1 MMRRLPT
8 FALLAA
14 LATATLA
21 VSAAGARKPEPAA
34 EPTPARVTA
43 NGFTLT
49 SSAIELP
56 VEEPFFPDSP
66 DGGPKADTINADC
79 TACHSASMTLTQP
92 ALSPEAWAGVVHKM
106 RDVYHAPVPEEDVPA
121 ILAYLAHLSP
131 KAAPVRE

>member
-14 LATATLA
+14 LASATLA
-21 VSAAGARKPEPAA
+21 VSAAGARKPEPA
-34 EPTPARVTA
+34 PASVTA

-49 SSAIELP
+49 SSTIALP

-92 ALSPEAWAGVVHKM
+92 ALSPAAWAGVVHKM

-121 ILAYLAHLSP
+121 ILAYLAHLPPKPSP
-131 KAAPVRE
+131 GEE

>member
-1 MMRRLPT
+1 MMRRPPP

-14 LATATLA
+14 LASATLA
-21 VSAAGARKPEPAA
+21 VSAAGARKPEP
-34 EPTPARVTA
+34 EPARVTA

-56 VEEPFFPDSP
+56 VDEPFFPDSP

-121 ILAYLAHLSP
+121 ILAYLAHLPP
-131 KAAPVRE
+131 KAAPARE

>member
-14 LATATLA
+14 LASATLA
-21 VSAAGARKPEPAA
+21 VSAAGARKPEPA
-34 EPTPARVTA
+34 PARVTA

-49 SSAIELP
+49 SSAIALP
-56 VEEPFFPDSP
+56 VEEPFFPDNP

-106 RDVYHAPVPEEDVPA
+106 RDVYHAPVPEEDMPA
-121 ILAYLAHLSP
+121 ILAYLTHLSP
-131 KAAPVRE
+131 KAAPVTE

>member
-14 LATATLA
+14 LASATLA
-21 VSAAGARKPEPAA
+21 VSAAGARKPEP
-34 EPTPARVTA
+34 EPARITA

>member
-1 MMRRLPT
+1 MTRRLPT

-14 LATATLA
+14 LASATLA
-21 VSAAGARKPEPAA
+21 VSAAGARKPEPA
-34 EPTPARVTA
+34 PASVTA

-49 SSAIELP
+49 SSTIALP

-92 ALSPEAWAGVVHKM
+92 ALSPEAWAGIVHKM

-121 ILAYLAHLSP
+121 ILAYLTHLSP
-131 KAAPVRE
+131 KAAPARE

>member
-1 MMRRLPT
+1 MRCLPT

-14 LATATLA
+14 LASATLA
-21 VSAAGARKPEPAA
+21 VSAAGARKPEPA
-34 EPTPARVTA
+34 PARVTA

>member
-1 MMRRLPT
+1 MRRLPT

-14 LATATLA
+14 LASATLA
-21 VSAAGARKPEPAA
+21 VSAAGARKPEPA
-34 EPTPARVTA
+34 PARVTA

-49 SSAIELP
+49 SSAIALP

-121 ILAYLAHLSP
+121 ILAYLTHLSP
-131 KAAPVRE
+131 KAAPVTE

>member
-14 LATATLA
+14 LASATLA
-21 VSAAGARKPEPAA
+21 VSAAAGARKP

-56 VEEPFFPDSP
+56 VDEPFFPDSP

-121 ILAYLAHLSP
+121 ILAYLAHLPP
-131 KAAPVRE
+131 KAAPARE

>member
-14 LATATLA
+14 LASATLA
-21 VSAAGARKPEPAA
+21 VSAAGARKPEPA
-34 EPTPARVTA
+34 PARVTA

-49 SSAIELP
+49 SSTIALP

-121 ILAYLAHLSP
+121 ILAYLTHLPP
-131 KAAPVRE
+131 KAAPARE

>member
-1 MMRRLPT
+1 
-8 FALLAA
+8 
-14 LATATLA
+14 
-21 VSAAGARKPEPAA
+21 VD
-34 EPTPARVTA
+34 
-43 NGFTLT
+43 
-49 SSAIELP
+49 
-56 VEEPFFPDSP
+56 EPFFPDSP

>member
-14 LATATLA
+14 LASATLA
-21 VSAAGARKPEPAA
+21 VSAAGARKPEP
-34 EPTPARVTA
+34 EPARVTA

-56 VEEPFFPDSP
+56 VDEPFFPDSP